1 MTKTKKILIAIS
13 SCMCLVNVF
22 YNLFFN
28 IYIMEN
34 VTSNIVSLFLY
45 YLIGIIFALLLYYPF
60 FKILNKKQ
68 QFGFIELV
76 LFFHLF

>member
-13 SCMCLVNVF
+13 SCMCLVDVF

-45 YLIGIIFALLLYYPF
+45 
-60 FKILNKKQ
+60 
-68 QFGFIELV
+68 
-76 LFFHLF
+76 